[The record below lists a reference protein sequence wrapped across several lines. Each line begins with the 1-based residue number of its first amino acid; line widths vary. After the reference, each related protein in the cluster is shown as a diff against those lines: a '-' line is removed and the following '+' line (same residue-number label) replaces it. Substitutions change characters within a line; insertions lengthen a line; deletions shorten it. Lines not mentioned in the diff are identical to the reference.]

1 MRKRSVMLT
10 CMLLLGS
17 VGTSEAGPPDA
28 PDIVYIDGLPCNSLC
43 QSYMAWSRKASS
55 MSAQAALP
63 PRSPKAHGAT
73 GMRGEASRSATR
85 ARMAKQAAPN
95 SNEMRQAQIADSR
108 PASNGVAVSNS
119 RTIQER
125 ATAATAAEGPGQS
138 AKGTDHSHYTEAVSP
153 GVAEK
158 AASASP
164 DNRDHLVAILVARPE
179 IKSVSDLTNK
189 NIAVDDRQSASD
201 AKLRTAIAAAGAGA
215 VQLSEGQTKA
225 INRLISGEVSA
236 AVLTSI
242 YPEAADWLPEI
253 AGFTIFRIPLSPPPV
268 KARLGSAGD
277 AAAGSSA
284 RTTQQ
289 QVAAA
294 TALAENVT
302 AGPAAPE
309 QKANSTAE
317 KTAAA
322 SPNNTDLLVALLM
335 ARPDIKSVS
344 DLANKNVAIDARQSA
359 SSAIVRTAIA
369 AAGATEVQLSEG
381 QTAAIDRLI
390 NGEVPAAVLALVSPQ
405 AAEWFPEIAG
415 FKILR
420 VPLSPPALQARPEPA
435 GQPAASPAAGPNTGT
450 IQQQVT
456 AATVI
461 AEHVMT
467 LRDAQKTAP
476 ASPNNDDRVVLL
488 MARPDIKS
496 ISDLAGKDIAI
507 DDRHSASNDR
517 VRTALAAAGAA
528 EVQLSE
534 GQTKAIDRLIG
545 GEVPAAVLTLVYP
558 ETGFPQFVG
567 FKIFRIP
574 LAPRS
579 VQARLET
586 AGKAAAASDTAPAK
600 IPDSRPAGDA
610 AANSSTRTILE
621 QVAAATA
628 LAEHVTAAAVAA
640 PEQKANNT
648 AEKTAPASP
657 NNDDR
662 VALLMARPE
671 IKSVADLASKNIA
684 IDDRQ
689 SASSDSVR
697 TAIAA
702 AGASEVQLSEGQT
715 KAISRLIGGE
725 VPAAVLTLVSPE
737 AAEWFPDIAGFKIF
751 RVPLSPRSLKARL

>member
-1 MRKRSVMLT
+1 MRKKWVLLTSMLF
-10 CMLLLGS
+10 LGS
-17 VGTSEAGPPDA
+17 VGASEAQPQDS

-55 MSAQAALP
+55 ISAQAAFA
-63 PRSPKAHGAT
+63 PRFPKARGAT
-73 GMRGEASRSATR
+73 RMRGEGSRSVTR
-85 ARMAKQAAPN
+85 VRLAKPAAPN
-95 SNEMRQAQIADSR
+95 SNDIRQAPIADSQ
-108 PASNGVAVSNS
+108 PARNAVAVSNS
-119 RTIQER
+119 GTTPER
-125 ATAATAAEGPGQS
+125 VTAATAAPAPEQ
-138 AKGTDHSHYTEAVSP
+138 KAVHPDRAEVVLP
-153 GVAEK
+153 GVAERP
-158 AASASP
+158 ASASP
-164 DNRDHLVAILVARPE
+164 NNRDRLVAILVARPE

-189 NIAVDDRQSASD
+189 NIAIDDRQAASD
-201 AKLRTAIAAAGAGA
+201 AHLGTAIAAAGAGE

-253 AGFTIFRIPLSPPPV
+253 AGFTIFRIPLSPAAV
-268 KARLGSAGD
+268 KARLESAGD
-277 AAAGSSA
+277 AAAGSNA
-284 RTTQQ
+284 RTIQQ

-294 TALAENVT
+294 ATLAEQVT
-302 AGPAAPE
+302 AAPTPD
-309 QKANSTAE
+309 QKES
-317 KTAAA
+317 AA
-322 SPNNTDLLVALLM
+322 SPNNTDHLVALLM
-335 ARPDIKSVS
+335 TRPDIKSVS
-344 DLANKNVAIDARQSA
+344 DLTNKTIAIDARQSA
-359 SSAIVRTAIA
+359 SNAMVRTAIA
-369 AAGATEVQLSEG
+369 AAGATEVQLTEG

-415 FKILR
+415 YKILR
-420 VPLSPPALQARPEPA
+420 IPLSPGALQARLEPA
-435 GQPAASPAAGPNTGT
+435 GQAAASVAADPEARK

-467 LRDAQKTAP
+467 LRDAQKTTP

-488 MARPDIKS
+488 MARPEIRS

-507 DDRHSASNDR
+507 DDRHSASNDK
-517 VRTALAAAGAA
+517 VRTAIAAAAAA

-534 GQTKAIDRLIG
+534 GQTKAIDRLIA

-558 ETGFPQFVG
+558 ETGFPQFAG
-567 FKIFRIP
+567 FKIFRVP
-574 LAPRS
+574 LSPRS

-586 AGKAAAASDTAPAK
+586 AGNAAAGSGSAPAK
-600 IPDSRPAGDA
+600 VPDSRPAGVA
-610 AANSSTRTILE
+610 AANSDARTVLE

-628 LAEHVTAAAVAA
+628 LAEHVTAAAAVAA
-640 PEQKANNT
+640 PEQKANA
-648 AEKTAPASP
+648 AEKTASAPP
-657 NNDDR
+657 NDADLL

-671 IKSVADLASKNIA
+671 IKSVSDLASKNIA

-702 AGASEVQLSEGQT
+702 AGAGEVQLSEGQT
-715 KAISRLIGGE
+715 KAISRLISGE
-725 VPAAVLTLVSPE
+725 VPAAILTLVSPE

>member
-1 MRKRSVMLT
+1 MRKRWVLLT
-10 CMLLLGS
+10 SMLLLGS
-17 VGTSEAGPPDA
+17 AGTAEAAPLDS
-28 PDIVYIDGLPCNSLC
+28 PDIVYIDGLPCNRLC

-55 MSAQAALP
+55 ISAQAAFA
-63 PRSPKAHGAT
+63 PRFPKPRGAT
-73 GMRGEASRSATR
+73 GMRGEGSRSATR
-85 ARMAKQAAPN
+85 VRLAKPAAPN
-95 SNEMRQAQIADSR
+95 SNGMRQAPSADSQ
-108 PASNGVAVSNS
+108 PARNAVAVSNS
-119 RTIQER
+119 GTQER
-125 ATAATAAEGPGQS
+125 VTTAAPAPEQKAGHSDHAE
-138 AKGTDHSHYTEAVSP
+138 VVLP

-158 AASASP
+158 PASASS
-164 DNRDHLVAILVARPE
+164 NNGDHLVAILVAPPE

-189 NIAVDDRQSASD
+189 NIAIDDRQAASD
-201 AKLRTAIAAAGAGA
+201 AHLGTAIAAAGAGE

-253 AGFTIFRIPLSPPPV
+253 AGFTIFRIPLSPAAV
-268 KARLGSAGD
+268 KARLESAGD
-277 AAAGSSA
+277 AAAGSNA
-284 RTTQQ
+284 RTIQQ

-294 TALAENVT
+294 ATLAEQVT
-302 AGPAAPE
+302 AAPTPD
-309 QKANSTAE
+309 QKES
-317 KTAAA
+317 AA
-322 SPNNTDLLVALLM
+322 SPDNTDHLVALLM

-344 DLANKNVAIDARQSA
+344 DLANKNIAIDTRQSA
-359 SSAIVRTAIA
+359 SNAIVRIAIA

-381 QTAAIDRLI
+381 HTAAIDRLI

-415 FKILR
+415 YKILR
-420 VPLSPPALQARPEPA
+420 IPLSPVALPARLEPA
-435 GQPAASPAAGPNTGT
+435 GQPAASAAADPEARK
-450 IQQQVT
+450 IRQQVT

-467 LRDAQKTAP
+467 LRDAQNTTP

-488 MARPDIKS
+488 MARPEIRS

-507 DDRHSASNDR
+507 DDRHSASNDK
-517 VRTALAAAGAA
+517 VRTAIAAAGAA

-534 GQTKAIDRLIG
+534 GQTKAIDRLIA

-558 ETGFPQFVG
+558 ETGFPQFAG

-574 LAPRS
+574 LSPRS

-586 AGKAAAASDTAPAK
+586 AGNAAAGSGSAPAK
-600 IPDSRPAGDA
+600 IPDSSPAGVA
-610 AANSSTRTILE
+610 AANSNARTILE

-628 LAEHVTAAAVAA
+628 LAEHVTAAAAVAA
-640 PEQKANNT
+640 PEQKANT
-648 AEKTAPASP
+648 AEKTAAAPP
-657 NNDDR
+657 NDTDLL

-671 IKSVADLASKNIA
+671 IKSVSDLASKNIA

-702 AGASEVQLSEGQT
+702 AGAGEVQLSEGQT
-715 KAISRLIGGE
+715 KAISRLISGE